1 MMIMTR
7 LWMLFVLLSLATS
20 AAAETPPPALREL
33 IAIGLENNLGLLIE
47 KVNVGQQAQQIQIE
61 QAEFDPEVQAQ
72 VSYEKNSTPYE
83 SSSGFSGNSRADTAS
98 GQVGMG
104 KKLSTGT
111 ELSVSLNSEWV
122 TDNDFS
128 NDLDDRY
135 RTALI
140 LSLTQPLLRNLG
152 RDVNLTGVKLSRNNQ
167 RQASL
172 SYLLKAQQYILQL
185 EDAFWQLAGSE
196 QVIRLR
202 QDSLTLAQELLAA
215 NRKRFAAGVV
225 AVTEIQEA
233 ETATADRE
241 LSLSQAIQEH
251 SLQVEELSRL
261 LNYQLPETYQ
271 LAGGGAFSELIKP
284 QSLPA
289 DQTLYDQAL
298 KKRLELKINAFDI
311 ENARLQKNY
320 QANQLQPQ
328 LDLNLQAGLNGLAG
342 EDRQTIPGSR
352 YEGGW
357 LDSASSLSEGDG
369 YQWGVG
375 LNFSIPLGNREARA
389 RYQISRMQLTRDRY
403 ARQDLELMVR
413 NELRQ
418 QRINARRYLEQLG
431 IAERFA
437 QLAEKT
443 LQQEQRRLDEG
454 LSDTFRMIRF
464 QDDMISAKIGRIN
477 AMIRYHLAVARMA
490 YVRGNTFERHHIIM
504 TEDNEELSLENL

>member
-1 MMIMTR
+1 MIMAR
-7 LWMLFVLLSLATS
+7 LWMLLLLLLLATS

-33 IAIGLENNLGLLIE
+33 IAIGLENNLGLLTE
-47 KVNVGQQAQQIQIE
+47 KVNVGQQAQQVQIK
-61 QAEFDPEVQAQ
+61 QAEFDPEVQAK
-72 VSYEKNSTPYE
+72 VSYEKKSTPYE
-83 SSSGFSGNSRADTAS
+83 SSSGFSGNSKADTAS
-98 GQVGMG
+98 GQVGVG

-111 ELSVSLNSEWV
+111 ELSVSLNSEWM

-135 RTALI
+135 RTALV

-152 RDVNLTGVKLSRNNQ
+152 RDVNLTNLKLSRNNQ

-172 SYLLKAQQYILQL
+172 NYLLKAQQYILKL

-196 QVIRLR
+196 QLIRLR
-202 QDSLTLAQELLAA
+202 KDSLALAQGLLEA

-251 SLQVEELSRL
+251 SLQLEELSRL
-261 LNYQLPETYQ
+261 LNYQLPENYQ
-271 LAGGGAFSELIKP
+271 LASREAFPETIEP
-284 QSLPA
+284 QSFPT
-289 DQTLYDQAL
+289 DQALYDQAL
-298 KKRLELKINAFDI
+298 KKRLELKINGFDI

-320 QANQLQPQ
+320 QANQLQPK
-328 LDLNLQAGLNGLAG
+328 LDLSLQAGLNGLAG
-342 EDRQTIPGSR
+342 EDRQGAPGSR

-357 LDSASSLSEGDG
+357 LDSAGSLAEGDG

-375 LNFSIPLGNREARA
+375 LNFSMPLGNREAQA

-403 ARQDLELMVR
+403 ARQDLELAVR

-418 QRINARRYLEQLG
+418 QRINVRRYLEQLG

-454 LSDTFRMIRF
+454 LSDTFRMISF
-464 QDDMISAKIGRIN
+464 QENMISAKIGRVN
-477 AMIRYHLAVARMA
+477 AMIRYHLAVGRMA
-490 YVRGNTFERHHIIM
+490 FVRGNIFDRYHIIM